1 MFAGRQ
7 LKQGIS
13 ISSSS
18 KSSVPSSSPRFASVG
33 EGEHHRQAQPV
44 TSPAPTSRPAAPIL
58 PNSKCTK
65 RMPFGRSVAA
75 LPLPTFLGIP
85 QLPPSLI
92 WSCAV
97 VVGTGFLGLLAWLDA
112 KLKEQKP
119 KLQYADT
126 EFNQAVLEQCPS
138 LHETYKP
145 LPFFTNRHA
154 VSVALAAAQAR
165 PRAAPRHRPEGGPD
179 EALR

>member
-1 MFAGRQ
+1 MFAAGRQ

-18 KSSVPSSSPRFASVG
+18 KSSVPSSSSSPRFASVG
-33 EGEHHRQAQPV
+33 EGEHHRQAQTAPF
-44 TSPAPTSRPAAPIL
+44 TSPAPTPKPAAPIL
-58 PNSKCTK
+58 PSSTCTK

-85 QLPPSLI
+85 QLPPSLV

-97 VVGTGFLGLLAWLDA
+97 IVGTGFLGLLAWLDA

-154 VSVALAAAQAR
+154 VSAALAAAAAEAR
-165 PRAAPRHRPEGGPD
+165 PCAAPRHRP
-179 EALR
+179 